1 MPQRDLILR
10 MKEERR
16 RQGKTYLDIEAE
28 TERLGTPVSGT
39 SIKRVF
45 AEGSEEKDFRNET
58 TLMPI
63 ARTLLT
69 PEEIRNL
76 TKANYEDP
84 VANLKTIISL
94 KEEMIDVLN
103 REIDKMDQDNQKKY
117 AYFKKELKR
126 LRIILWCLS
135 AFSVL
140 SIATAV
146 IALL

>member
-28 TERLGTPVSGT
+28 TERMGTPVSGT

-84 VANLKTIISL
+84 VTNLKAIISL

-103 REIDKMDQDNQKKY
+103 REIDKMDQDNQKKN

-140 SIATAV
+140 SLATAV